1 MTQNWNHPD
10 TARLWDAKGNRR
22 NPIRFEQLDI
32 LVSILESAYAKDAW
46 ILDLGYG
53 SGQVEKLIFE
63 RLPEASV
70 VGVDNSEAMME
81 LAKQRLSENTSRFV
95 SVRHDLGDIDTLSL
109 PNHKYQFVIAIQS
122 LHHLSKE
129 QMQAVYRYIY
139 RTLEPGGL
147 FLLLDRLQVETKGL
161 WEVYHT
167 VWARQDRLYES
178 TVASHEGTSFEDHQ
192 RTVLDRGDYPVLL
205 DEHLEWLRKS
215 GFEAACLHAHG
226 HRALIVGRKP
236 LA

>member
-1 MTQNWNHPD
+1 MTQNWNNPD
-10 TARLWDAKGNRR
+10 TARLWDTNGNRR

-32 LVSILESAYAKDAW
+32 LVSILESAYAKGAW

-53 SGQVEKLIFE
+53 SGQVEKRIFE
-63 RLPEASV
+63 RIPDAAI

-81 LAKQRLSENTSRFV
+81 LAKQRLSEYTSRFV
-95 SVRHDLGDIDTLSL
+95 SIRHDLSDIDTLSL

-122 LHHLSKE
+122 LHHLSKA
-129 QMQAVYRYIY
+129 QMRAVYQYIY

-161 WEVYHT
+161 WEVYHA
-167 VWARQDRLYES
+167 VWTRQDELYDS
-178 TVASHEGTSFEDHQ
+178 TVASHEGASFEDHQ
-192 RTVLDRGDYPVLL
+192 RIVLDRGDYPVLL
-205 DEHLEWLRKS
+205 DEHLEWLRNF

-236 LA
+236 LT